1 MFAAC
6 GLIEGTGTGG
16 THGIGYARAVRS
28 VRSVMS
34 EGDVEMGMTKA
45 TKATEATEAT
55 ERSNRKKL
63 LPIVLWIGLAVFAVG
78 AILLLAVAVP
88 RATVGYQKVLSV
100 ICAIL
105 MLLLAILI
113 GAYQWLSRDT
123 YPNFFLYNRVKKK
136 NIPVE
141 KLKFSVV
148 SERMTFLFTRISES
162 PEQLWKGDVLLH
174 EDDTFGYKSVYKP
187 LVAYKML
194 YDLGEQGPDS
204 GYWNYLKTAPQ
215 ENLNAIYEALEVAG
229 EKKMVEAFRLI
240 LERTDDDYARVK
252 EFLRK
257 NLPYLRGR
265 MVNYVVKHIEYFY

>member
-1 MFAAC
+1 M
-6 GLIEGTGTGG
+6 LKMEGTKTTKGTETAGSTG
-16 THGIGYARAVRS
+16 KI
-28 VRSVMS
+28 
-34 EGDVEMGMTKA
+34 
-45 TKATEATEAT
+45 
-55 ERSNRKKL
+55 NWKKI
-63 LPIVLWIGLAVFAVG
+63 LPIVLWVGLVVFAVG

-88 RATVGYQKVLSV
+88 RATANYQKVLSV
-100 ICAIL
+100 ICAVL
-105 MLLLAILI
+105 MLLLALLI
-113 GAYQWLSRDT
+113 GAYQLLSRDT
-123 YPNFFLYNRVKKK
+123 YPNFFLYDRKKKK

-174 EDDTFGYKSVYKP
+174 ENDVFGYQSVYKP

-215 ENLNAIYEALEVAG
+215 ENLNAIYEALEKAG
-229 EKKMVEAFRLI
+229 EKKMVDAFRLI

-257 NLPYLRGR
+257 NLPYLRSR

>member
-1 MFAAC
+1 M
-6 GLIEGTGTGG
+6 E
-16 THGIGYARAVRS
+16 
-28 VRSVMS
+28 
-34 EGDVEMGMTKA
+34 EMKTAKTA
-45 TKATEATEAT
+45 KHAEATGKV
-55 ERSNRKKL
+55 NWKKI
-63 LPIVLWIGLAVFAVG
+63 LPVVLWIGLIVFAVG

-88 RATVGYQKVLSV
+88 RAEVAYQKVLSV
-100 ICAIL
+100 ICAVL
-105 MLLLAILI
+105 MLLLALLI

-123 YPNFFLYNRVKKK
+123 YPNFFLYDRKKKK

-162 PEQLWKGDVLLH
+162 PEQLWKGDVLTR
-174 EDDTFGYKSVYKP
+174 EDDVFGYRSVYKP

-215 ENLNAIYEALEVAG
+215 ENLNAIYEALEKAG
-229 EKKMVEAFRLI
+229 EKKMVDVFRLI
-240 LERTDDDYARVK
+240 LEHTDDDYARVK

-257 NLPYLRGR
+257 NLPYLRSR